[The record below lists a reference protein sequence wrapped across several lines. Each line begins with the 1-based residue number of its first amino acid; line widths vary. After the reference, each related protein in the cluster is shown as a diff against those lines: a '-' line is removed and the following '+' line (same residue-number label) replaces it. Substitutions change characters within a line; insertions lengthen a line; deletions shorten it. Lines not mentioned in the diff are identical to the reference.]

1 MVRIKMQTTPV
12 IFENRDGYK
21 LFGVLEKPDTVES
34 SVTVLLLSPGI
45 KMRVGPHRLYNKLS
59 KKLVDLG
66 VNVFRF
72 DFYGL
77 GDSEGDIDESVLV
90 NVYNSIQDG
99 RFVNDTVDAID
110 WLEKEQAQ
118 SQFILGGL
126 CGGAITG
133 LLTGCDDDRVTGL
146 LALGLIN
153 VFEGG
158 EDNFSKFVTEGHL
171 SSLKE
176 GYIKKLTDFDSW
188 KRLLSFK
195 SDYRLILKILVKPF
209 RKIVN
214 SIKKSVE
221 KDDTSVLTI
230 PKELEGSNVNPKFAP
245 AFFKMLT
252 TSKKMLLIFSGA
264 DRLLWEFEE
273 KFESHYTK
281 KLKPYTSQYEVITIP
296 QANHILGLKE
306 WEDEMHA
313 HVEIWMK
320 QYYPLKS

>member
-1 MVRIKMQTTPV
+1 MNMQTLPV
-12 IFENRDGYK
+12 KFENRDGYK
-21 LFGVLEKPDTVES
+21 LFGILEKPDKVDS
-34 SVTVLLLSPGI
+34 NITVLLLSPGI

-59 KKLVDLG
+59 KKLVNLG
-66 VNVFRF
+66 INVFRF

-77 GDSEGDIDESVLV
+77 GDSEGEIDESVLV

-99 RFVNDTVDAID
+99 KFVNDTVDAMD
-110 WLEKEQAQ
+110 WLEQKHDQK
-118 SQFILGGL
+118 QFILGGL

-133 LLTGCDDDRVTGL
+133 LLAGCDDNRVTGL

-176 GYIKKLTDFDSW
+176 GYIKKLTDLDSW

-209 RKIVN
+209 RKIFN

-221 KDDTSVLTI
+221 RDDDSVLTL

-245 AFFKMLT
+245 AFFKMLSN
-252 TSKKMLLIFSGA
+252 SKHMLLVFSGA

-281 KLKPYTSQYEVITIP
+281 KLKPYKSQYEVLTIP

-306 WEDEMHA
+306 WEDEMHN
-313 HVEIWMK
+313 HVDNWISK
-320 QYYPLKS
+320 YYPLKS

>member
-1 MVRIKMQTTPV
+1 MQTTPV
-12 IFENRDGYK
+12 TFENRDGFK
-21 LFGVLEKPDTVES
+21 LFGILEKPDDVES
-34 SVTVLLLSPGI
+34 DTTVLLLSPGI

-59 KKLVDLG
+59 KQLVGHG

-77 GDSEGDIDESVLV
+77 GDSEGDIDEAVLV

-99 RFVNDTVDAID
+99 RFVNDTLDAMD
-110 WLEKEQAQ
+110 WLENNQGQ
-118 SQFILGGL
+118 TQFILGGL

-158 EDNFSKFVTEGHL
+158 EDNFSKFVTDGHL

-176 GYIKKLTDFDSW
+176 GYVRKLTDFESW

-195 SDYRLILKILVKPF
+195 SDYRLIIKILLKPF
-209 RKIVN
+209 KKIFKN
-214 SIKKSVE
+214 IKATIKTE
-221 KDDTSVLTI
+221 DDSDLTL
-230 PKELEGSNVNPKFAP
+230 PQELQGSNVNPKFAP
-245 AFFKMLT
+245 AFFKMVKS
-252 TSKKMLLIFSGA
+252 SKKMLLVFSGG

-273 KFESHYTK
+273 KFESVYENR
-281 KLKPYTSQYEVITIP
+281 LKPFKEHYEVITIP
-296 QANHILGLKE
+296 QANHILALKE
-306 WEDEMHA
+306 WEDEMHG
-313 HVEIWMK
+313 HVNTWLRT
-320 QYYPLKS
+320 YYPAN